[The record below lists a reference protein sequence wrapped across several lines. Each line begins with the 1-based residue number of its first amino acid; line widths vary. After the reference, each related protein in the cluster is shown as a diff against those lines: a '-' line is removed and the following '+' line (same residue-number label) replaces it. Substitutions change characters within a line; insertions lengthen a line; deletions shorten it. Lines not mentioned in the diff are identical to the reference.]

1 MKNNRTDINCGK
13 KIEVGDIYLFKGF
26 KASFSIEEYCLAIQ
40 KKEDKVYF
48 LTLSNFKDKSRL
60 IEWDLECYIKNPE
73 IYEKVFPK

>member
-40 KKEDKVYF
+40 KKEDKF
-48 LTLSNFKDKSRL
+48 
-60 IEWDLECYIKNPE
+60 
-73 IYEKVFPK
+73 